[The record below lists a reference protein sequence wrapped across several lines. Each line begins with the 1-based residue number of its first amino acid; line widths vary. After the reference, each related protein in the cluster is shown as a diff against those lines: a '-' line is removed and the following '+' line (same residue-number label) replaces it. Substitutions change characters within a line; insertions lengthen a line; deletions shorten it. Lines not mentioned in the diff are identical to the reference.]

1 MLPAIRDG
9 LAGNRSLVLQA
20 PPGAG
25 KTTRVPLA
33 LLGAEWLSDRSIVML
48 EPRRLATRAAAHRL
62 AEQRGERVGETIG
75 YRMRGDAR
83 VGPRTRVEVV
93 TEGILTRRLQRDP
106 TLDGVGLL
114 IFDEFHERSLD
125 ADLGLALAL
134 RTQSLV
140 RDDLRILVMSATLD
154 GEGVARLLGG
164 APIVTSD
171 GRAFPVE
178 TRQVAPRADGRLEAT
193 VVTAIADALR
203 RDEGD
208 MLVFLP
214 GAGEIRR
221 VESLLENRDLGGALV
236 APLYGMLSQDDQDR
250 AIRPDAGGRRKI
262 VLSTSIAETSL
273 TIEGIRVVIDS
284 GLSRRPRFSPTT
296 GMTRLETVRVSLAS
310 ADQRRGRAGR
320 LGPGICY
327 RLWPEHETHHLLANT
342 PPEITSADLAPL
354 ALDLAAAGVSDPLEL
369 RWLDPPVPAAFA
381 QARELLAELDA
392 LDARGEITTHGREM
406 SALPV
411 HPRLAHMLIHA
422 RRMGVATV
430 GAQIAALLSE
440 RDILR
445 DAGGPIDADISLRLD
460 ILDRDSTA
468 IPAGAELDRDAV
480 RRVRAEAQRLSVIP
494 TELAK
499 RASGGP
505 PVPTK
510 EPTPTRGGPS
520 TPALRASGRDDSRVV
535 PASGRDDIGVLLA
548 LAYPD
553 RVAQRRPGDAPRF
566 LLRNGRGAELAGAQS
581 LATAT
586 YIVAAELDDR
596 RPESRI
602 FLAAP
607 ISLEEIRATFSDQII
622 SENVVELDDATGIVD
637 SRQRERLGAIL
648 LRDVAGAKPDPER
661 IHRAL
666 LDALRRR
673 GVGSIRW
680 PDAAQRLRERLTF
693 VAHHDSSWPD
703 VSDAALDA
711 SLDTWLGPALG
722 NARRLSDVEQMDLAE
737 ALRGLLD
744 WKQRRALDELAPTH
758 LEVPT
763 GSRIPIDY
771 SDPDAPA
778 LAVRIQEVFGLTESP
793 RIFAGRVP
801 VTMQL
806 LSPAHRPVQVTR
818 DLAGFW
824 RTSYFDV
831 RKDLRGRYPKHEWP
845 EDPLTAT
852 PTRRAKPRK

>member
-1 MLPAIRDG
+1 MLPIEPILPSIRAR
-9 LAGNRSLVLQA
+9 LAGNRALVLQA

-33 LLGAEWLSDRSIVML
+33 LLGADWLGDKSIVML
-48 EPRRLATRAAAHRL
+48 EPRRLATRAAAYRL
-62 AEQRGERVGETIG
+62 AEQLGERPGDTIG
-75 YRMRGDAR
+75 YRMRGDTR
-83 VGPRTRVEVV
+83 VGARTRIEVV

-106 TLDGVGLL
+106 TLDDVGLL

-154 GEGVARLLGG
+154 GAGVARLLGD
-164 APIVTSD
+164 APIVTSE

-178 TRQVAPRADGRLEAT
+178 TRYVAPRADARLEAT
-193 VVTAIADALR
+193 VVGTITDALR
-203 RDEGD
+203 RETGD
-208 MLVFLP
+208 LLVFLP

-221 VESLLENRDLGGALV
+221 VESLLAERDLGGAII
-236 APLYGMLSQDDQDR
+236 APLYGMLSQEDQDR
-250 AIRPDAGGRRKI
+250 AIRPDASGRRKI
-262 VLSTSIAETSL
+262 VLATSIAETSL

-284 GLSRRPRFSPTT
+284 GLSRRPRFSPPT
-296 GMTRLETVRVSLAS
+296 GMTRLETVRVSIAS

-320 LGPGICY
+320 LGPGVCY
-327 RLWPEHETHHLLANT
+327 RLWPEHETHHLLADT

-354 ALDLAAAGVSDPLEL
+354 ALDLAAAGVGDPLEL
-369 RWLDPPVPAAFA
+369 AWLDPPAPAAFA
-381 QARELLAELDA
+381 QARELLGELAA
-392 LDARGEITTHGREM
+392 LDARGEITAHGREM
-406 SALPV
+406 SSLPV
-411 HPRLAHMLIHA
+411 HPRLSHMLLHA
-422 RRMGVATV
+422 RRAGTATL
-430 GAQIAALLSE
+430 GAQLAALLSE
-440 RDILR
+440 RDIFR
-445 DAGGPIDADISLRLD
+445 AAGGPIDADVAFRLD
-460 ILDRDSTA
+460 VLGRDNA
-468 IPAGAELDRDAV
+468 AALPAGAELDRGAV
-480 RRVRAEAQRLSVIP
+480 HRVRAEADRLARRPDRSDRHP
-494 TELAK
+494 ERSDRHDT
-499 RASGGP
+499 
-505 PVPTK
+505 
-510 EPTPTRGGPS
+510 
-520 TPALRASGRDDSRVV
+520 
-535 PASGRDDIGVLLA
+535 GVLLA

-553 RVAQRRPGDAPRF
+553 RVAQRRAGDAARF
-566 LLRNGRGAELAGAQS
+566 VLRNGRGAELVGAQT
-581 LATAT
+581 LATSP

-607 ISLEEIRATFSDQII
+607 ITIEAIRETFADQIVA
-622 SENVVELDDATGIVD
+622 EDTVEFDDSTGTVA
-637 SRQRERLGAIL
+637 SRRRERLGAIV
-648 LRDVAGAKPDPER
+648 LRDVAGAKPHPDQVR
-661 IHRAL
+661 RAFV
-666 LDALRRR
+666 DAIRRR
-673 GVGSIRW
+673 GLASLRW
-680 PDAAQRLRERLTF
+680 PEAARRVRERMAF
-693 VAHHDSSWPD
+693 VAHYDASWPD

-711 SLDTWLGPALG
+711 SLDEWLGPLLAD
-722 NARRLSDVEQMDLAE
+722 ARRLSDVERLDLAE

-744 WKQRRALDELAPTH
+744 WKQRRDLDELAPTH

-771 SDPDAPA
+771 ADAAAPV
-778 LAVRIQEVFGLTESP
+778 LAVRVQEVFGLTESP
-793 RIFAGRVP
+793 RVMGGRVA
-801 VTMQL
+801 VTMHL